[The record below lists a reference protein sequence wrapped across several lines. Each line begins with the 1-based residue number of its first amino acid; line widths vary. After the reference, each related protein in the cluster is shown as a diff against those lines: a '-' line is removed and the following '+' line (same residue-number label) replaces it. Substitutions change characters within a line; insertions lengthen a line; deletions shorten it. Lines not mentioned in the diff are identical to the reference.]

1 MLSIRLSEFGSLEL
15 ELIHWVHLPQLDLHH
30 LDFTKNP
37 DRATYYCD
45 ESQFR
50 HVLSYVAGVTP
61 LARASALATIESW
74 FVEAEQ
80 EAGWDNPRA
89 ALAARLAELEKEIE
103 TAVEAEDYE
112 RADELNTAADGLR
125 AELDAL

>member
-1 MLSIRLSEFGSLEL
+1 MSIPHPRRRSWLLQLVLQSVLVSPLQPQQLRGWTRIQVHSLRESQPRTPAPGL
-15 ELIHWVHLPQLDLHH
+15 VPQLDLHH

-37 DRATYYCD
+37 DRATYDCD

-74 FVEAEQ
+74 FVEAER
-80 EAGWDNPRA
+80 EAGWPIQ
-89 ALAARLAELEKEIE
+89 E
-103 TAVEAEDYE
+103 
-112 RADELNTAADGLR
+112 
-125 AELDAL
+125 